1 MSTSRDVQTLFER
14 FGGDANGYQEIRT
27 ENEAQEARERWPLLG
42 MTDPRKVEL
51 HSSGTP
57 RSSALSDPST
67 VREEDGVARAAPD
80 RSQAALRRSAALFMQ
95 SPRRDIPPVIE
106 PRRRATPES
115 AAFRFSPAPI
125 NDEASKHA
133 DATPARE
140 EGSTALREPAQ
151 DPAQD
156 RAQAPGSP
164 GPLAATPA
172 SAQAAPLKKLFGA
185 SQPVAQTAQPQS
197 LAVKDGPERLETLFD
212 RLRKGDQDAKRSGEA
227 GRVAPARPWFLG
239 RASQR

>member
-212 RLRKGDQDAKRSGEA
+212 RLRKGDQDAKRSREA
-227 GRVAPARPWFLG
+227 GLAAPARPWFLG